1 MDLDDDELKATRK
14 LHGLMY
20 KNVKIKKYNETE
32 EVLNEMA
39 HDILHGRQKYLINV
53 FNENQVID
61 CYKRKVKRDSD
72 WYIGK

>member
-1 MDLDDDELKATRK
+1 M
-14 LHGLMY
+14 
-20 KNVKIKKYNETE
+20 NVKLKKYNETE

-39 HDILHGRQKYLINV
+39 HDILHGRQEYLINV

-61 CYKRKVKRDSD
+61 CYKRKIKGDSD